1 MQVAK
6 AIDRRIIPLL
16 LLASCSVERPVF
28 QPTYDRLAGL
38 KYFAPPA
45 MPDLA
50 SEDTDDEAEIQFRAA
65 FVFYDTARWS
75 YAAAAFEE
83 ALDYDEDRHDIR
95 FFLASSL
102 LLANRDIEAALQC
115 EELFDTPYEMRARAL
130 LARALLRM
138 GKPEEARQAAAP
150 AAPHDYDA
158 AGWLT
163 RFDLLTSSR

>member
-1 MQVAK
+1 MAK

-65 FVFYDTARWS
+65 FVFYDTLAGPTPPPPS
-75 YAAAAFEE
+75 KKHSTMTKTATTF
-83 ALDYDEDRHDIR
+83 
-95 FFLASSL
+95 ASSSRRRCCL
-102 LLANRDIEAALQC
+102 PTA
-115 EELFDTPYEMRARAL
+115 TS
-130 LARALLRM
+130 
-138 GKPEEARQAAAP
+138 KPPCNAKS
-150 AAPHDYDA
+150 YS
-158 AGWLT
+158 T
-163 RFDLLTSSR
+163 RPTK